1 MLILKTV
8 LIHLLS
14 FKIIDYSSNP
24 IPIFATLQPD
34 VLDDFQLAN
43 LKIRAWAIVE
53 FFYWNNLEEIY
64 NLRIWIFWHTLHGLF
79 FLALIVS

>member
-14 FKIIDYSSNP
+14 FKTIDYSSNP

-34 VLDDFQLAN
+34 VLDDFQLA
-43 LKIRAWAIVE
+43 KIRI
-53 FFYWNNLEEIY
+53 
-64 NLRIWIFWHTLHGLF
+64 
-79 FLALIVS
+79 